1 MSVVDN
7 ESDKKFKLKEIID
20 MLVVGGYFR
29 ARMPALT
36 PFDRGPFPQTAPLTD
51 TPVYQ
56 SVAHSLLTVACSFMN
71 MLI

>member
-36 PFDRGPFPQTAPLTD
+36 PFDRGPFFRRPRTPLVPTH
-51 TPVYQ
+51 PLKRPCLSHV
-56 SVAHSLLTVACSFMN
+56 
-71 MLI
+71 